1 MATRVVEW
9 KKPYTWGKAIE
20 IDENKVISL
29 RLRDENNLII
39 YDEWDDEIYVDLQLQ
54 DWIRPIDAFPVWITT
69 GRVLVADDWDITGT
83 LICAKTTSWDNIKLL
98 YGDDGTLWI
107 DNWTWTFKQIYF
119 KSDVDQLLQN
129 LRTYVNQQLALKQDK
144 LIAGDNITIDPTTNT
159 ISADVPPLSRFLSL
173 WDCTTWLPLS
183 FPASVPFDY
192 VTGDHYLVETVWATN
207 YRPSGSR
214 YDGTASI
221 TVETD
226 SVAVWDSYI
235 YDGTVWLL
243 QKNSWGV
250 VSFSNIAWQP
260 ADNTALANALN
271 DKANATDVNTKTF
284 YLSWTSGAT
293 ALAEAQAAYNWYL
306 AGENPI
312 IIYNNMAF
320 SLYSNTTLA
329 IQFVSNYD
337 YTIVN
342 NSYSKIYKKSLTFVH
357 NSWSSTIT
365 DIYYNNQNVDAVP
378 FLSPWN
384 NYSTPYTPEYNW
396 SPTSKK
402 YVDDRDTYIWSSA
415 PTSNLAEWRL
425 WYDTTNDKLKVYDWS
440 NWNEVWWGWAWG
452 QITGTLSNQTDLQ
465 AALNDKQDELHDGV
479 NTSIADWPEYAITT
493 ESDMRWP
500 CPSGF
505 HVPLQTEWQSVVN
518 IWTALGGWSS
528 DWTNFWKNLK
538 LPFAGNRGHSDATI
552 TNVGSYWRYWTAT
565 YISTTNARDLDFS
578 ATSISY
584 NGSDYRTYGCAIR
597 WFKNTPVTP
606 TETWTMLYWTSIAA
620 WWIFWDSTDW
630 LISLSSDWSIW
641 ITIADKNLWAT
652 AVWNYWDT
660 LTDANCGNIFQW
672 GNNYWFA
679 HSWSVTSSTTR
690 VDASTYWPW
699 NYYSSSTYIKYS
711 WDWSNPSNNNLRW
724 WVSQWTT
731 TSKSPTWNTVLRVNA
746 TPSIGS
752 SAPSYPENGT
762 MWYDTSSNA
771 LKVYDGTNW
780 NLAWDESN
788 TKTFYLAWT
797 SGTTNIATAQAA
809 YNWYVAGKNPIVVYD
824 GANYTYYQASSSSI
838 YFAGNKYSYSTTSS
852 GTQTQYY
859 YVRFT
864 LSSGTVTGIYTG
876 IYWMWW
882 KYLATDNTSS
892 YTPSGDYNPATKKY
906 VDDKIA
912 TRLKGKIYYLDAS
925 LTNLDLSRSD
935 MFDICWT
942 LDGGGTVVLWMDIS
956 STYSTMKNGYYYIT
970 KYVADGDADDT
981 YHIYAVNFGEP
992 YEYQICKVHIII
1004 TNQMNDASI
1013 DEIDVSYVFR
1023 SDSSASWKTLVKS
1036 GTGTSNYG
1044 WQRPWAYDSTT
1055 APTNPSR
1062 GTLWRDRTNNV
1073 VKLYNGSSW
1082 QTYYPSNAPI
1092 QVVSALPATPDA
1104 DTVYIITS

>member
-39 YDEWDDEIYVDLQLQ
+39 YDEGDDEIYVDLQLK
-54 DWIRPIDAFPVWITT
+54 DWIRPTDAFPVWITT

-144 LIAGDNITIDPTTNT
+144 LVAGDNINIDPATNT
-159 ISADVPPLSRFLSL
+159 ISADIPPLSRFLSL
-173 WDCTTWLPLS
+173 WDCTTWLPIS

-192 VTGDHYLVETVWATN
+192 ITWDHYLVETVWTTN
-207 YRPSGSR
+207 YRPSGSQ
-214 YDGTASI
+214 YTGVAST

-226 SVAVWDSYI
+226 TGIAVWDLYI

-243 QKNSWGV
+243 QKNSWWAV
-250 VSFSNIAWQP
+250 VSFSNIVWQP
-260 ADNTALANALN
+260 TDNTALANELN
-271 DKANATDVNTKTF
+271 TKANTTDVLTKTN
-284 YLSWTSGAT
+284 AT
-293 ALAEAQAAYNWYL
+293 A
-306 AGENPI
+306 
-312 IIYNNMAF
+312 
-320 SLYSNTTLA
+320 
-329 IQFVSNYD
+329 
-337 YTIVN
+337 
-342 NSYSKIYKKSLTFVH
+342 
-357 NSWSSTIT
+357 
-365 DIYYNNQNVDAVP
+365 
-378 FLSPWN
+378 
-384 NYSTPYTPEYNW
+384 YTPSWNYN
-396 SPTSKK
+396 PATKK
-402 YVDDRDTYIWSSA
+402 YVDDRDTYIGSSA
-415 PTSNLAEWRL
+415 PTSNLVEWRL
-425 WYDTTNDKLKVYDWS
+425 WYDTTNDKLKVYDGS
-440 NWNEVWWGWAWG
+440 QWNEVWWGWAWG

-465 AALNDKQDELHDGV
+465 TALDNKQDELHDWV
-479 NTSIADWPEYAITT
+479 NTSIADWPEYAVTT

-505 HVPLQTEWQSVVN
+505 HVPLKTEWQSVVN

-538 LPFAGNRGHSDATI
+538 LPFAGNRGYSDATI

-565 YISTTNARDLDFS
+565 YISTTNASDLDFS

-630 LISLSSDWSIW
+630 LISLSSDWSTW

-724 WVSQWTT
+724 WVSQWT
-731 TSKSPTWNTVLRVNA
+731 SISRNPTWNTVLRVNA

-762 MWYDTSSNA
+762 MWYDTSSNT
-771 LKVYDGTNW
+771 LKVYDWTNW
-780 NLAWDESN
+780 NVTGAESN

-797 SGTTNIATAQAA
+797 TWTTNIATAQAA
-809 YNWYVAGKNPIVVYD
+809 YDWYAAGKNPIVIYD
-824 GANYTYYQASSSSI
+824 WANYTYYQASSSSI

-852 GTQTQYY
+852 GTTTQYY

-876 IYWMWW
+876 TYWMGW
-882 KYLATDNTSS
+882 KYLTTDNTTS
-892 YTPSGDYNPATKKY
+892 YTPSWNYNPATKKY
-906 VDDKIA
+906 VDDRMA
-912 TRLKGKIYYLDAS
+912 TRLEGKIYYLDAS
-925 LTNLDLSRSD
+925 ETNLGISSD
-935 MFDICWT
+935 TMGEICWT
-942 LDGGGTVVLWMDIS
+942 LDGGAVILMMNIS
-956 STYSTMKNGYYYIT
+956 STYSTMRDGYYYVT
-970 KYVADGDADDT
+970 KYVEQGDADDT
-981 YHIYAVNFGEP
+981 YDIYAVNFGET
-992 YEYQICKVHIII
+992 YEDQICKVHIII
-1004 TNQMNDASI
+1004 TDQMTDASI
-1013 DEIDVSYVFR
+1013 DEFDVSYVFR
-1023 SDSSASWKTLVKS
+1023 SDNSVSWKTLVKS
-1036 GTGTSNYG
+1036 GTGVNSYG
-1044 WQRPWAYDSTT
+1044 WQRPWAYSSTT
-1055 APTNPSR
+1055 APTSPSR

-1073 VKLYNGSSW
+1073 VKLYDGSSW

-1092 QVVSALPATPDA
+1092 QVVSALPATPTA
-1104 DTVYIITS
+1104 GTVYIVTS